1 MIKKIFIR
9 SLIGVLL
16 LGWIAIKTDGQAQTG
31 QKNNPSFANYVS
43 LSGETLPKGN
53 PVGADGNV
61 YQFNSP
67 VLHLMRSKSKSP
79 KGTILLLPGGGYE
92 MLKVNSEGNKAALFL
107 DNEGFDVAILEYH
120 ISKDVKSRDLALIDA
135 MKAFRLLKTNP
146 KELGLCGNHLG
157 IMGYASGGHLAAR
170 IVQKLNEKE
179 QPDDLILISPSWL
192 NETNLGNVFP
202 AILPPIHPTARLF
215 TSFSAKE
222 DSASVKGCQEYT
234 KTWKGYDGQAT
245 FYLMKDSVKASGKTF
260 NSLDRKSKLAGLL
273 KIFLE
278 AKPEMPS
285 AGPNPAA
292 VPVEGYAKKRHEE
305 KLALVSKEKFDL
317 IFIGNSITHNFE
329 KPEYQPIWNQFFA
342 PRKALNLGTS
352 GYRTENLIWNIQ
364 NGELDGQSPKVVI
377 VEIGTNNVDEKNYP
391 TRHTADQLAGGIETI
406 VKLLREKLP
415 DTKIIVL
422 RCFPGCY
429 GGPNPTSHR
438 LILERASDIVSKL
451 VDGKHIFYSDVNHVF
466 LNMDGSLNQ
475 TMMADWLHPTPTG
488 AKAWAQAMEPLLSE
502 LMGDQSLDVD
512 IPANSA
518 IVPVSKL
525 ENDSYDW
532 WVRHSD
538 VLRIKDSI
546 NPEIVL
552 IGNSITHFWGGEP
565 KLKYADGKPRIPNGP
580 KAWDSLFG
588 NYRVLNLG
596 FGWDR
601 TQNVLWRLDHG
612 EFDGLHPRTVI
623 INIGTNN
630 TSQTQNARMNTA
642 PEIVEGI
649 HAVCLRVRSKVPGSK
664 IILMAVL
671 PREESPAHPRRIL
684 INEIN
689 KQLEIFAKEQKI
701 TFVNIESK
709 MLTPDG
715 ILQREIAGDFCHP
728 TEKGYQIWADGI
740 RSLISEP

>member
-1 MIKKIFIR
+1 MIKKFFIR

-16 LGWIAIKTDGQAQTG
+16 LCCIAVKTDGQAQTG
-31 QKNNPSFANYVS
+31 QKKNPSFANYVS

-53 PVGADGNV
+53 PVDADGNV
-61 YQFNSP
+61 SQFNSP
-67 VLHLMRSKSKSP
+67 VLHLMRSRAKSP
-79 KGTILLLPGGGYE
+79 KGTILLLQGGVYD
-92 MLKVNSEGNKAALFL
+92 MLKINIEGERAANFLNSV
-107 DNEGFDVAILEYH
+107 GFDVAVLEYH
-120 ISKDVKSRDLALIDA
+120 NGKNSPSRDLALIDA
-135 MKAFRLLKTNP
+135 LKAFRLLKTNP
-146 KELGLCGNHLG
+146 NELGLRGNRFG
-157 IMGYASGGHLAAR
+157 IMGFSSGGHLAAR
-170 IVQKLNEKE
+170 IVQRLNEKE

-215 TSFSAKE
+215 ASFSTKE

-234 KTWKGYDGQAT
+234 KTWKGCDGQAT
-245 FYLMKDSVKASGKTF
+245 FYLMKDSVKASGKAF
-260 NSLDRKSKLAGLL
+260 NSLDSKSKLAGLL
-273 KIFLE
+273 KTFLE
-278 AKPEMPS
+278 TKPELPY

-305 KLALVSKEKFDL
+305 KLALVAKEKFDL

-364 NGELDGQSPKVVI
+364 NGEFDGQSPKVVI

-391 TRHTADQLAGGIETI
+391 TRHTAGQLAGGIETI
-406 VKLLREKLP
+406 VKLIREKLP
-415 DTKIIVL
+415 DAKIIVL

-438 LILERASDIVSKL
+438 LILERASDIVSKFA
-451 VDGKHIFYSDVNHVF
+451 DGKHIFYCDVNHVF
-466 LNMDGSLNQ
+466 LNMDGSINHS
-475 TMMADWLHPTPTG
+475 MMGDWLHPTPAG

-502 LMGDQSLDVD
+502 LMGDKSLDSD
-512 IPANSA
+512 IPSNTA

-580 KAWDSLFG
+580 KAWDSLFHD
-588 NYRVLNLG
+588 YRVLNLG

-612 EFDGLHPRTVI
+612 ELDGPHPRTVI

-649 HAVCLRVRSKVPGSK
+649 HAVCLRVRSKVPGAK

-671 PREESPAHPRRIL
+671 PREESPTHPRRIL

-689 KQLEIFAKEQKI
+689 KQLEAFAEAQKI

-715 ILQREIAGDFCHP
+715 ILPREIAGDFCHP

>member
-1 MIKKIFIR
+1 MIQKIFIR
-9 SLIGVLL
+9 SLVGVLL
-16 LGWIAIKTDGQAQTG
+16 LCSIAIQTDGQARTG
-31 QKNNPSFANYVS
+31 QKKNPALANYVS
-43 LSGETLPKGN
+43 LDGETLPKGN
-53 PVGADGNV
+53 PIGPDGNIH
-61 YQFNSP
+61 QFNSP
-67 VLHLMRSKSKSP
+67 VLQLMRSKSNSP

-92 MLKVNSEGNKAALFL
+92 ILKVKSEGKKAALFL
-107 DNEGFDVAILEYH
+107 NKEGFDVAILEYH
-120 ISKDVKSRDLALIDA
+120 IGKNSQSRDLALIDA
-135 MKAFRLLKTNP
+135 MKAFRFLKTNQ
-146 KELGLCGNHLG
+146 KELGLRGNRFG
-157 IMGYASGGHLAAR
+157 IMGFATGGYLAAGV
-170 IVQKLNEKE
+170 VQKLNDNE
-179 QPDDLILISPSWL
+179 QPDDVILISPSWL
-192 NETNLGNVFP
+192 NETNTGNVFP
-202 AILPPIHPTARLF
+202 AILPPVHPTARLF
-215 TSFSAKE
+215 ASFSAKE
-222 DSASVKGCQEYT
+222 DSAWLKGCQEYT

-245 FYLMKDSVKASGKTF
+245 FYLLKDSVNVSGKAF
-260 NSLDRKSKLAGLL
+260 NLLDSKSKLAGLL
-273 KIFLE
+273 KTFLD
-278 AKPEMPS
+278 AKPETPS
-285 AGPNPAA
+285 ADPNPAA

-329 KPEYQPIWNQFFA
+329 KPEYQPVWNQFFA

-364 NGELDGQSPKVVI
+364 NGELEGQSPKVVI

-391 TRHTADQLAGGIETI
+391 TRHTAGQLAGGIETI
-406 VKLLREKLP
+406 IKQIRKKLP

-451 VDGKHIFYSDVNHVF
+451 ADGKHIFYSDVNHVF
-466 LNMDGSLNQ
+466 LNMDGSLNHA
-475 TMMADWLHPTPTG
+475 MMADWLHPTPAG
-488 AKAWAQAMEPLLSE
+488 AKAWAQAMDPLLSE
-502 LMGDQSLDVD
+502 LMGDQSLDTD
-512 IPANSA
+512 IPSNTA

-532 WVRHSD
+532 WQRHSD
-538 VLRIKDSI
+538 VLQIKDSI

-612 EFDGLHPRTVI
+612 ELDGLHPRTVI

-630 TSQTQNARMNTA
+630 TSQTPNARMNTA
-642 PEIVEGI
+642 SEIVEGI
-649 HAVCLRVRSKVPGSK
+649 NAVCLRVRSKVPGAK
-664 IILMAVL
+664 IILMAVF

-689 KQLEIFAKEQKI
+689 KQLEVFAKEQKI

-715 ILQREIAGDFCHP
+715 ILPREIAGDFCHP